1 MWHPYEMQPSLPTCH
16 QTSWTKHTFLGVLDD
31 TRLLR
36 IVRTLVDVLQ
46 INSVTFLFE
55 SEHEELST
63 FSLTYSL
70 TPSLTFWLPTWVFA
84 ENAGAGL
91 GWTRLG
97 RVDTYSNGGRSTS
110 FFEVVF

>member
-1 MWHPYEMQPSLPTCH
+1 MASIRDAAEPTNLPPNILD
-16 QTSWTKHTFLGVLDD
+16 QTHTLLGVLDD

-70 TPSLTFWLPTWVFA
+70 TPSYILASNMGFCREYW
-84 ENAGAGL
+84 
-91 GWTRLG
+91 GWTGLDWAG
-97 RVDTYSNGGRSTS
+97 
-110 FFEVVF
+110 

>member
-16 QTSWTKHTFLGVLDD
+16 QTSWTRHTLLGVLDD

-55 SEHEELST
+55 SEREELST

-70 TPSLTFWLPTWVFA
+70 PLLHFGFQHGYLQRMP
-84 ENAGAGL
+84 GL
-91 GWTRLG
+91 GWARLG
-97 RVDTYSNGGRSTS
+97 WVG
-110 FFEVVF
+110 

>member
-16 QTSWTKHTFLGVLDD
+16 QTSWTKHTLLGVLDD

-63 FSLTYSL
+63 FSLTHSL
-70 TPSLTFWLPTWVFA
+70 PLLHFGFQHGYLQRMLGLDW
-84 ENAGAGL
+84 AGL
-91 GWTRLG
+91 GWVGWIRTR
-97 RVDTYSNGGRSTS
+97 TEGGLLA
-110 FFEVVF
+110 F

>member
-1 MWHPYEMQPSLPTCH
+1 MASIRDAAEPTNLPPNILD
-16 QTSWTKHTFLGVLDD
+16 QTHTLLGVLDD

-55 SEHEELST
+55 SKHEELST

-70 TPSLTFWLPTWVFA
+70 SLPLLHFGFQHGYLQRMLGLDW
-84 ENAGAGL
+84 AGL
-91 GWTRLG
+91 GWVGWIRTR
-97 RVDTYSNGGRSTS
+97 TEGGLLA
-110 FFEVVF
+110 F

>member
-1 MWHPYEMQPSLPTCH
+1 MASIRDAAEPTNLPPNILD
-16 QTSWTKHTFLGVLDD
+16 QTHTLLGVLDD

-91 GWTRLG
+91 G
-97 RVDTYSNGGRSTS
+97 
-110 FFEVVF
+110 

>member
-16 QTSWTKHTFLGVLDD
+16 QTSWTKHTLLGVLDD

-70 TPSLTFWLPTWVFA
+70 PLLHFGFQHGYLQRMLGLDW
-84 ENAGAGL
+84 AGL
-91 GWTRLG
+91 GWVGWIRTRTEGGLLG
-97 RVDTYSNGGRSTS
+97 
-110 FFEVVF
+110 F

>member
-1 MWHPYEMQPSLPTCH
+1 MASIRDAAEPTNLPPNILD
-16 QTSWTKHTFLGVLDD
+16 QTHTLLGVLDD

-70 TPSLTFWLPTWVFA
+70 PLLHFA
-84 ENAGAGL
+84 FQHGCL
-91 GWTRLG
+91 
-97 RVDTYSNGGRSTS
+97 
-110 FFEVVF
+110 

>member
-1 MWHPYEMQPSLPTCH
+1 MASIRDAAEPTNLPPNILD
-16 QTSWTKHTFLGVLDD
+16 QTHTLLGVLDD

-63 FSLTYSL
+63 FSLTHFTHSL
-70 TPSLTFWLPTWVFA
+70 SYILA
-84 ENAGAGL
+84 
-91 GWTRLG
+91 
-97 RVDTYSNGGRSTS
+97 SNMGICRECRG
-110 FFEVVF
+110 

>member
-1 MWHPYEMQPSLPTCH
+1 MASIRDAAEPTNLPPNILD
-16 QTSWTKHTFLGVLDD
+16 QTHTLLGVLDD

-55 SEHEELST
+55 SEREELS
-63 FSLTYSL
+63 TYSL

-91 GWTRLG
+91 GWAGLG
-97 RVDTYSNGGRSTS
+97 RVDTYSNRGRSTS
-110 FFEVVF
+110 FLRSYFE